1 MCGRFDVDARN
12 PEIRDLAEKLPPLGE
27 PVKLGEVFP
36 GNLAMGLAA
45 DGGILSVRPFRW
57 GFPKRDEKSLIINAR
72 AETALQKP
80 VFAHALKKNP
90 IAIPVTGF
98 YEWRAN
104 QEAKR
109 KEKFLFTV
117 ADQPVFYL
125 AGLAKFFD
133 GEPAADAFVVL
144 TTQANESMQ
153 PYHHR
158 MPVLLSEKELD
169 SWLGGERQEYFLHR
183 PQLALRAASNEASP

>member
-12 PEIRDLAEKLPPLGE
+12 PQIRDLAAKLPPLGE

-36 GNLAMGLAA
+36 GNLVMALAS
-45 DGGILSVRPFRW
+45 DGRIASVRPFRW
-57 GFPKRDEKSLIINAR
+57 GFPKLDSKSLIINAR

-80 VFAHALKKNP
+80 MFAHALKKNP

-104 QEAKR
+104 QEEKR
-109 KEKFLFTV
+109 KDKFLFTV

-125 AGLAKFFD
+125 AGLTRFFEGD
-133 GEPAADAFVVL
+133 PASDAFVVL

-158 MPVLLSEKELD
+158 MPVLISEKELD
-169 SWLGGERQEYFLHR
+169 SWLGGGRTEYFLKR
-183 PQLALRAASNEASP
+183 PQPKLRAALN